1 MGRSISGQILRVRRV
16 VLSGWPWR
24 YRGPC
29 PLPHLMSACLLL
41 IIWPFRPRPLLSP
54 SCWQAGYIGFFSPGG
69 GPNTLLWVP
78 HCALWVLGCHESGK
92 TWRYEWLTWR
102 NNQCL
107 TSIMGW
113 PWHQK
118 VILVTLQFPSQ
129 NWLPSSSQSVLHI
142 LPTIL
147 LHKHRSPS
155 AAKH

>member
-1 MGRSISGQILRVRRV
+1 MGRSISGQILRVRWV

-29 PLPHLMSACLLL
+29 PLLHLMSTCLLL
-41 IIWPFRPRPLLSP
+41 IIWPFRPRPLLSQ
-54 SCWQAGYIGFFSPGG
+54 SCWQADYIGFFSPGG

-113 PWHQK
+113 PWHGQINWMNHRLRNIFLTSGRLSLRELLLQIY
-118 VILVTLQFPSQ
+118 VILKCQYL
-129 NWLPSSSQSVLHI
+129 
-142 LPTIL
+142 
-147 LHKHRSPS
+147 
-155 AAKH
+155 